1 MKTSYYGR
9 INSKAYEQFKK
20 YGVQISA
27 NARYWNGPKYEPLFP
42 TWEMIRCNDEEK
54 YEQMYR
60 EQILSKLDPL
70 EVYNDLGEDA
80 ILLCYESIAKI
91 ESGETFCHRH
101 IVARWLE
108 EELGKQ
114 YGIEVKIEELGET
127 DLKGYKFDG
136 KKAGKKKKTIT
147 EQILE
152 GHQMSLFELGIC

>member
-27 NARYWNGPKYEPLFP
+27 NARYWNGPSYPPLFP
-42 TWEMIRCNDEEK
+42 TWEMIRMTDEEE
-54 YEQMYR
+54 YEKAYR

-101 IVARWLE
+101 IVAAWLE
-108 EELGKQ
+108 EELMKQ
-114 YGIEVKIEELGET
+114 YGIEVCIPELGEA
-127 DLKGYKFDG
+127 DLKQYKFD
-136 KKAGKKKKTIT
+136 KKKYKKKNRDI
-147 EQILE
+147 E
-152 GHQMSLFELGIC
+152 GQLTLDL